1 MTEEIIIKISVKGK
15 KNISELMNEAHNLL
29 KDNLIG
35 YYSIDSSLVKIV
47 ERESISY

>member
-1 MTEEIIIKISVKGK
+1 MLEKYLKLK
-15 KNISELMNEAHNLL
+15 KVQKKRIQILKKVTQNLL